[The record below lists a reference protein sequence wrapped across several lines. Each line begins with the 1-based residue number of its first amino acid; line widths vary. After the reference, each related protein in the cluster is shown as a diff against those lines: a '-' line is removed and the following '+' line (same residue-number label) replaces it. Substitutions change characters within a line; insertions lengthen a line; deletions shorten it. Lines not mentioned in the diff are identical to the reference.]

1 MKKHPEAVWKK
12 LEEIEKSMGED
23 SNLLFELDK
32 LIPQEPIK
40 IGVDMY
46 KGFMIDTYACP
57 KCGRPI
63 GDDMVIFP
71 HCPACGKAI
80 KK

>member
-1 MKKHPEAVWKK
+1 MKKYPEAVWKK
-12 LEEIEKSMGED
+12 LEEVELKSED
-23 SNLLFELDK
+23 GNLLFELGK
-32 LIPQEPIK
+32 LIPEEPIK

-71 HCPACGKAI
+71 HCPGCGQAI